1 MMRTVVIGGALAAL
15 VVSLA
20 ACGTSQA
27 SSTADQEMRRHADL
41 WQIDQLEKK
50 FHRATTKHDIDLMM
64 SLYAPNATLI
74 FASNTA
80 VGKKQIKDF
89 WQNTTKTFKNNWI
102 SDTAA
107 YKVRI
112 TVSGD
117 RGTLF
122 FECHYVDP
130 KTEKLV
136 SVTAAD
142 ADVARIDGRWLIT
155 NLSGASATLRA

>member
-1 MMRTVVIGGALAAL
+1 MRTLVMCGALAAL
-15 VVSLA
+15 VVTLT

-27 SSTADQEMRRHADL
+27 SSTAEADTGRKADM
-41 WQIDQLEKK
+41 WDIDQLERK
-50 FHRATTKHDIDLMM
+50 FHRATTYHNIDLMM
-64 SLYAPNATLI
+64 SLYAPNATLV

-80 VGKKQIKDF
+80 VGKDQIRKFWLEKSKSFKQY
-89 WQNTTKTFKNNWI
+89 WI
-102 SDTAA
+102 SDTAV
-107 YKVRI
+107 YKIKI

-130 KTEKLV
+130 KTEKVV

-142 ADVARIDGRWLIT
+142 VDVARIDGRWLIT
-155 NLSGASATLRA
+155 NLTGASATLGA

>member
-1 MMRTVVIGGALAAL
+1 MMRTLVMCGALAAL
-15 VVSLA
+15 VASLT

-27 SSTADQEMRRHADL
+27 SSTAEDDMQRHADMGEL
-41 WQIDQLEKK
+41 DRLEKE
-50 FHRATTKHDIDLMM
+50 FHRATTNHDIDLMV
-64 SLYAPNATLI
+64 SLYAPNATLT

-80 VGKKQIKDF
+80 VGTQQIRRF
-89 WQNTTKTFKNNWI
+89 WLETSKSFVENWI

-107 YKVRI
+107 YKVKI

-130 KTEKLV
+130 K
-136 SVTAAD
+136 
-142 ADVARIDGRWLIT
+142 
-155 NLSGASATLRA
+155 